1 MPHDTLPQG
10 CVTVWQWQKMW
21 HNVSSVTQVADV
33 TDVTQVSSVTEV
45 TSVRSCSLVRS
56 VLFGS
61 CNPQAIMLTHLRWL
75 DPATPRKYQSRHKC
89 PKGVLKICEQAPI
102 FNLALCTYGVRPL
115 LRSAQSQRSFAC
127 SLSLKRTLILH
138 IGKAARAVVVGYHA
152 L

>member
-1 MPHDTLPQG
+1 MTSG
-10 CVTVWQWQKMW
+10 N
-21 HNVSSVTQVADV
+21 NVASVTQVADV
-33 TDVTQVSSVTEV
+33 TDVIQVTSVTEV

-102 FNLALCTYGVRPL
+102 FNLAFCTFGVRPL
-115 LRSAQSQRSFAC
+115 LRSAQSQRSVVRPATYATCVTFD
-127 SLSLKRTLILH
+127 TLCH
-138 IGKAARAVVVGYHA
+138 IFCHCHTVTHPCGNVSCGISAVSR
-152 L
+152 